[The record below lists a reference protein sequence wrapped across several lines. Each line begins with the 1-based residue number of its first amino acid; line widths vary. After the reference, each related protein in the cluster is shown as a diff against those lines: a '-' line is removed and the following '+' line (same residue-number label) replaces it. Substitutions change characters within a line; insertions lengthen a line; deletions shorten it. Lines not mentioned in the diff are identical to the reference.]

1 MARGSDAAQAGANQ
15 GLAISDTSSGNA
27 SGLYGTL
34 APELE
39 AEAAHPAGFAPSDL
53 SAMNTATLQS
63 GGGTQAAATGQ
74 GALLESRTGNKGSG
88 AAAIGEGAR
97 SAGEQVSKGALGTQI
112 ANAKMKQE
120 QQGEAQSGL
129 EGLYNTNMGTSTG
142 ALGEVAQNVNA
153 NTNAENES
161 WDWTKAISPFTS
173 MLGGALS
180 FIPKAKG
187 GGGGDS
193 FGPDWDGG

>member
-1 MARGSDAAQAGANQ
+1 
-15 GLAISDTSSGNA
+15 
-27 SGLYGTL
+27 
-34 APELE
+34 
-39 AEAAHPAGFAPSDL
+39 
-53 SAMNTATLQS
+53 MNTATLQS

-97 SAGEQVSKGALGTQI
+97 AAGENVSKGALSTQM
-112 ANAKMKQE
+112 ANARMKNQQQQE
-120 QQGEAQSGL
+120 ATTGL
-129 EGLYNTNMGTSTG
+129 ENLYNTNMGTSTG

-153 NTNAENES
+153 NTNAENAS
-161 WDWTKAISPFTS
+161 WDWTKMLSPLTS
-173 MLGGALS
+173 MLGGVSS
-180 FIPKAKG
+180 FIPKIKS